1 MISREEFKGLQN
13 RVSDL
18 EILVDET
25 LKILQGLQSAME
37 THSDISKKLAKAVDR
52 MEAKACG

>member
-1 MISREEFKGLQN
+1 MISRKEFEAFEN

-25 LKILQGLQSAME
+25 LKILQGLQSAMQN
-37 THSDISKKLAKAVDR
+37 HSDISKKLAKAVDR